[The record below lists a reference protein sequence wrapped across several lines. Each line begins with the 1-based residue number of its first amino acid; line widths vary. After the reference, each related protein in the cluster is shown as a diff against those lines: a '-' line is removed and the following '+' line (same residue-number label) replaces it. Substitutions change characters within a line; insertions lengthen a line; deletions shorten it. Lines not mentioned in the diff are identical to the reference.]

1 MNCHNNIEKESEDLD
16 VLIASFNDDVPIEW
30 VKVHMLPDYAYFDH
44 SVHLEANVGCVSCHG
59 RVDQM
64 DKVMQVEPLSMSW
77 CLDCHRDPD
86 PHIRPEGVSVTNMDW
101 KGPETS
107 EELKEHRI
115 KISKFKEKNKIVPS
129 IDCSACHR

>member
-16 VLIASFNDDVPIEW
+16 LLIASFKNDVPIEW

-86 PHIRPEGVSVTNMDW
+86 SHIRPEGISVTDMDW
-101 KGPETS
+101 KGPEGS
-107 EELKEHRI
+107 EELKEHRV
-115 KISKFKEKNKIVPS
+115 KISDFKKRNHIVPS